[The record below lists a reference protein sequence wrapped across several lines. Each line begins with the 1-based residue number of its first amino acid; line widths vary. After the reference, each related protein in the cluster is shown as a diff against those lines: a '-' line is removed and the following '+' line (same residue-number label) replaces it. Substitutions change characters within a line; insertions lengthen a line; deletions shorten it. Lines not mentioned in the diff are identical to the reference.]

1 MLNRL
6 FICGTA
12 IVSAIAAVPALAAP
26 AAPEVPFLTPAVSDQ
41 LLSETVGTGSPFAPL
56 SRRNF
61 AQFTEVQSRNDSR
74 LFGSITALQMDAW
87 WGTIGSEL
95 IANAVR
101 DQP

>member
-1 MLNRL
+1 MFNRPK
-6 FICGTA
+6 IYGA
-12 IVSAIAAVPALAAP
+12 VIVSAIAAVSALAAP
-26 AAPEVPFLTPAVSDQ
+26 ATPTAPFLTPAVSDQ
-41 LLSETVGTGSPFAPL
+41 LLGETIGTGSPFAPL

-61 AQFTEVQSRNDSR
+61 AQFAEVQSRNDFR